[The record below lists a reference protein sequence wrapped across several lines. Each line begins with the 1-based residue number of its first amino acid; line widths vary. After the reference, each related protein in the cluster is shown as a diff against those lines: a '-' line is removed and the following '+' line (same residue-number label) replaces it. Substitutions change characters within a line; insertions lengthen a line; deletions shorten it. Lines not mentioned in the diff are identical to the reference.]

1 MRAAQTPTTQQRPRR
16 PPLQELRLQS
26 GAERTTLTPLLR
38 RLRLKDHDCAT
49 PVSCTRAPPSSIT
62 SVPCTAGR
70 PRSAILLPPSS
81 TTLVPC
87 TPGPPGTPT
96 LGSSTLEPL
105 GTPTLKPGAPETPSN
120 PTLAPSALE
129 PPSRTSPE
137 PPGSPTPGPSTPEPP
152 SSTVPAPLCSP
163 VPAPSTPDAS
173 GSTVTA
179 PQCSPVPEPST
190 PEPPS
195 STVPAPL
202 CSPMLGSCTLEPP
215 SSIVPATLCSPVP
228 GLSTPE
234 PSRSAVP
241 APMCSPM
248 PGSCTSE
255 PPSSTMPAPLCSSIP
270 GPSTPEPPSSTM
282 PAPLCSSVPGPST
295 PEPPSSTMPAPLC
308 SSVPGPSTPESPSST
323 MPAPLCSPVPG
334 PSTPEPPSSTVPAP
348 LCSPVPGLSTPEH
361 PGSTSPAPCTPG
373 PPDIISS
380 VPCTPNSP
388 GSTPLAPCNP
398 RSPGSAS
405 LASCTPG
412 PPATS
417 STPQEAPF
425 HGWRAAPADLSC
437 SPVASEPLAGDGGA
451 GSLPCQGTPEGAES
465 PAPPQQGP
473 PGLPPTEAGRS
484 EPAGSEATAT
494 PIPSP
499 EVAQG
504 AVSWVLPLVWLE
516 KSLNASSLLDSLRH
530 SLPLPVPRQDIGT
543 SVTPVPTAVAGTS
556 VTPVPTAVAG
566 TFMTPPDLRDK
577 SMNTSAG
584 GLPRPK
590 DSAAETD
597 SLLWHCPR
605 EQLKSLP
612 RAELEGRLESTLIII
627 EALSLQLRDWQESQ
641 RPLPGVGPA
650 EQRDA
655 LTQTD
660 ITHPKG
666 EEEIYRNLYLELRRK
681 TEALQRQRGAERD
694 LQRELELAAA
704 GTTAW
709 SRQCLLFRGL
719 VDAAFQSLQDEQ
731 GALAQEVSAQCSRAG
746 PPLPL
751 GVGRCWCC
759 WHTRQLLAIPGA
771 SRCRLLSQQEQARAL
786 VSRCRAMLESVPGK
800 LRSCLEERDAMRQQ
814 VDEALRAKEEGDRFL
829 ETFRAHASAQIG
841 ARDQSL
847 ASQRELSTLL
857 ADAIDQQ
864 ASLAAEA
871 QPFREFVDIT
881 FENLEEERR
890 ALDEEREQ
898 ARALVSRCRAVLES
912 VPGKLRSCLEER
924 DAMRQRADEA
934 LQAKEEVSCQLEET
948 SVALQD
954 TVAQLEQLTVAN
966 SRLSAD
972 LSNLMTNLASLE
984 QERDA
989 LQQENEEQW
998 EEMAWLARER
1008 DTLQRECNGLC
1019 QELRESTE
1027 CREFLDQEN
1036 CMSRTQLLEVE
1047 ARLKSTLATLQERS
1061 LQYEELMDSHQRL
1074 REEQAALGKELETT
1088 KAELLDLQL
1097 KRDKISWCSTDI
1109 TESKMRLQEL
1119 ADCLRAAL
1127 QEEDDDA
1134 PPRSRA
1140 WTPAPRTPGW
1150 QTPRRAWTPACRTP
1164 ACRTPYHARASFV
1177 GSVLK
1182 AVSGKGELTL
1192 AIWVLGGGGV
1202 PVWGWGSLP
1211 AMLGMCTGAAC
1222 GGDPSAI
1229 PVPFP
1234 ADSPVALLW
1243 QPWVGSL
1250 LLRVSGVFSELPG
1263 VDGCMSELWSCSLQ
1277 HAGLG
1282 TAPLHSP
1289 LSDVD
1294 EATGGGSV
1302 FTKDKPASTPKPIE
1316 PEDGL
1321 LESVKELRTVVSDL
1335 TMLSSRIQELE
1346 QSEFKALQTEISD
1359 LQLRLETVTAES
1371 QEKMDAQAATI
1382 VKLNKALRGKLENE
1396 KELQDVVKQQEEKML
1411 QLIDKSGEV
1420 TRLKGEVSQLKRS
1433 LQRAETEA
1441 KVLWEEMRGQEP
1453 KVDAVYVQE
1462 RVLLRQEVDKLRLL
1476 LLEKED
1482 ENLLLSDKYL
1492 EQVRGLELRLRHAQ
1506 KVLRTHEEMQEKMK
1520 EVLSAVPDVAA
1531 GCQELHSLLRYLGLK
1546 PASGSKEVAEPL

>member
-1 MRAAQTPTTQQRPRR
+1 MGVLVPYLAKALLREPSPLPPHSTAPLDCLPPRRVGRSLPGQRQRP
-16 PPLQELRLQS
+16 PPS
-26 GAERTTLTPLLR
+26 P
-38 RLRLKDHDCAT
+38 RLRW
-49 PVSCTRAPPSSIT
+49 PR
-62 SVPCTAGR
+62 VPCPGCCRWCGWRRASTPRPCWIPCGTAC
-70 PRSAILLPPSS
+70 
-81 TTLVPC
+81 PC
-87 TPGPPGTPT
+87 PCRG
-96 LGSSTLEPL
+96 
-105 GTPTLKPGAPETPSN
+105 
-120 PTLAPSALE
+120 
-129 PPSRTSPE
+129 RTSAPAS
-137 PPGSPTPGPSTPEPP
+137 PPCPP
-152 SSTVPAPLCSP
+152 
-163 VPAPSTPDAS
+163 
-173 GSTVTA
+173 
-179 PQCSPVPEPST
+179 
-190 PEPPS
+190 
-195 STVPAPL
+195 
-202 CSPMLGSCTLEPP
+202 
-215 SSIVPATLCSPVP
+215 
-228 GLSTPE
+228 
-234 PSRSAVP
+234 R
-241 APMCSPM
+241 
-248 PGSCTSE
+248 
-255 PPSSTMPAPLCSSIP
+255 
-270 GPSTPEPPSSTM
+270 
-282 PAPLCSSVPGPST
+282 
-295 PEPPSSTMPAPLC
+295 
-308 SSVPGPSTPESPSST
+308 
-323 MPAPLCSPVPG
+323 
-334 PSTPEPPSSTVPAP
+334 
-348 LCSPVPGLSTPEH
+348 
-361 PGSTSPAPCTPG
+361 SPAPA
-373 PPDIISS
+373 
-380 VPCTPNSP
+380 SP
-388 GSTPLAPCNP
+388 
-398 RSPGSAS
+398 
-405 LASCTPG
+405 
-412 PPATS
+412 
-417 STPQEAPF
+417 
-425 HGWRAAPADLSC
+425 
-437 SPVASEPLAGDGGA
+437 
-451 GSLPCQGTPEGAES
+451 
-465 PAPPQQGP
+465 
-473 PGLPPTEAGRS
+473 
-484 EPAGSEATAT
+484 
-494 PIPSP
+494 
-499 EVAQG
+499 
-504 AVSWVLPLVWLE
+504 
-516 KSLNASSLLDSLRH
+516 
-530 SLPLPVPRQDIGT
+530 
-543 SVTPVPTAVAGTS
+543 
-556 VTPVPTAVAG
+556 PVPTAVAG

-694 LQRELELAAA
+694 LQWELELAAA

-731 GALAQEVSAQCSRAG
+731 GALAQE
-746 PPLPL
+746 
-751 GVGRCWCC
+751 
-759 WHTRQLLAIPGA
+759 
-771 SRCRLLSQQEQARAL
+771 QEQARAL

-814 VDEALRAKEEGDRFL
+814 ADEALRAKEEGDRFL

-847 ASQRELSTLL
+847 ASQRELTTLL

-871 QPFREFVDIT
+871 QPFWEFVDIT

-1097 KRDKISWCSTDI
+1097 KRDKISWCSADI

-1182 AVSGKGELTL
+1182 AVSGK
-1192 AIWVLGGGGV
+1192 
-1202 PVWGWGSLP
+1202 
-1211 AMLGMCTGAAC
+1211 
-1222 GGDPSAI
+1222 
-1229 PVPFP
+1229 
-1234 ADSPVALLW
+1234 
-1243 QPWVGSL
+1243 
-1250 LLRVSGVFSELPG
+1250 
-1263 VDGCMSELWSCSLQ
+1263 
-1277 HAGLG
+1277 
-1282 TAPLHSP
+1282 
-1289 LSDVD
+1289 DVD

-1321 LESVKELRTVVSDL
+1321 LESVKELRAMVSDL

-1531 GCQELHSLLRYLGLK
+1531 SCQELHSLLRYLGLK

>member
-731 GALAQEVSAQCSRAG
+731 GALAQE
-746 PPLPL
+746 
-751 GVGRCWCC
+751 
-759 WHTRQLLAIPGA
+759 
-771 SRCRLLSQQEQARAL
+771 QEQARAL

-1182 AVSGKGELTL
+1182 AVSGK
-1192 AIWVLGGGGV
+1192 
-1202 PVWGWGSLP
+1202 
-1211 AMLGMCTGAAC
+1211 
-1222 GGDPSAI
+1222 
-1229 PVPFP
+1229 
-1234 ADSPVALLW
+1234 
-1243 QPWVGSL
+1243 
-1250 LLRVSGVFSELPG
+1250 
-1263 VDGCMSELWSCSLQ
+1263 
-1277 HAGLG
+1277 
-1282 TAPLHSP
+1282 
-1289 LSDVD
+1289 DVD

>member
-1 MRAAQTPTTQQRPRR
+1 MRAAQTPTRQQRPWR
-16 PPLQELRLQS
+16 PPLQELRLQP

-49 PVSCTRAPPSSIT
+49 PVSCTRGPPSSIT
-62 SVPCTAGR
+62 SVPCKPGR

-87 TPGPPGTPT
+87 TSGPPGTPT

-105 GTPTLKPGAPETPSN
+105 RTPALKPGAPETPSN

-129 PPSRTSPE
+129 PPSRTNPE
-137 PPGSPTPGPSTPEPP
+137 PPGSPTTGPSTPEPPSSTVTAPSTPEASGSTVTAPLCSPVPGPSTPEPPSSTVPASPCSSIPGPSTPEPPSSTVPASLCSPVPGPSTPEPP

-163 VPAPSTPDAS
+163 MP
-173 GSTVTA
+173 GS
-179 PQCSPVPEPST
+179 CIS
-190 PEPPS
+190 EPPS

-202 CSPMLGSCTLEPP
+202 CSP
-215 SSIVPATLCSPVP
+215 
-228 GLSTPE
+228 
-234 PSRSAVP
+234 
-241 APMCSPM
+241 
-248 PGSCTSE
+248 
-255 PPSSTMPAPLCSSIP
+255 
-270 GPSTPEPPSSTM
+270 
-282 PAPLCSSVPGPST
+282 VPGPST
-295 PEPPSSTMPAPLC
+295 PEPSGNTVPPPLCSPMLGSCASEPPSSTV
-308 SSVPGPSTPESPSST
+308 S
-323 MPAPLCSPVPG
+323 APLCSPVPG

-348 LCSPVPGLSTPEH
+348 LCSPVLGLCTAEH

-412 PPATS
+412 PPGTS

-437 SPVASEPLAGDGGA
+437 SPVAAEPLAGDEGA

-465 PAPPQQGP
+465 PAPPEQGP
-473 PGLPPTEAGRS
+473 PGLPPTETGRL
-484 EPAGSEATAT
+484 EPAGSEAMAT
-494 PIPSP
+494 PVPSP

-530 SLPLPVPRQDIGT
+530 SLPLPRQDIGT
-543 SVTPVPTAVAGTS
+543 SVTPVPTAAAGTS
-556 VTPVPTAVAG
+556 VTPVPTAAAGTSVTPVPTAAAGTSVTPVPTAAAG
-566 TFMTPPDLRDK
+566 TFMTPRDLRDK

-584 GLPRPK
+584 GLLCAK

-704 GTTAW
+704 GTSTW

-731 GALAQEVSAQCSRAG
+731 GALAQE
-746 PPLPL
+746 
-751 GVGRCWCC
+751 
-759 WHTRQLLAIPGA
+759 
-771 SRCRLLSQQEQARAL
+771 QEQARAL

-800 LRSCLEERDAMRQQ
+800 LRSCLEERDAMRQRA
-814 VDEALRAKEEGDRFL
+814 DEALRAKEEGDRFL

-847 ASQRELSTLL
+847 ASQRELGTLL

-871 QPFREFVDIT
+871 QPFREFVDTT

-890 ALDEEREQ
+890 ALDAEREQ
-898 ARALVSRCRAVLES
+898 ARALVSRCRAALES

-1074 REEQAALGKELETT
+1074 REEQAALSKELETT

-1097 KRDKISWCSTDI
+1097 KRDKISWCSADI

-1134 PPRSRA
+1134 PLRSRA

-1164 ACRTPYHARASFV
+1164 ACRTPYHARPSFV

-1182 AVSGKGELTL
+1182 AVSGK
-1192 AIWVLGGGGV
+1192 
-1202 PVWGWGSLP
+1202 
-1211 AMLGMCTGAAC
+1211 
-1222 GGDPSAI
+1222 
-1229 PVPFP
+1229 
-1234 ADSPVALLW
+1234 
-1243 QPWVGSL
+1243 
-1250 LLRVSGVFSELPG
+1250 
-1263 VDGCMSELWSCSLQ
+1263 
-1277 HAGLG
+1277 
-1282 TAPLHSP
+1282 
-1289 LSDVD
+1289 DVD

-1321 LESVKELRTVVSDL
+1321 LESVKELRAMVSDL

-1346 QSEFKALQTEISD
+1346 QSEFKALQMEISD
-1359 LQLRLETVTAES
+1359 LQLRLETVTTES

-1492 EQVRGLELRLRHAQ
+1492 EQVRGLELRLCHAQ